1 MVFLIPF
8 TIFAGTIV
16 SLVFLF
22 VYKKHIKKHGTVM
35 EKSFTANA
43 PKIFGTVNVFLS
55 LAIGIWYI
63 ANPSAFAQEGGIDNR
78 IAFVVLSI
86 FYTYFHVLAL
96 PISIGCTALSVLIKK
111 YISKL
116 WFLYCILT
124 NIIASILLF
133 VLTYLI
139 LNK

>member
-8 TIFAGTIV
+8 TVITGAV
-16 SLVFLF
+16 ASLAFF
-22 VYKKHIKKHGTVM
+22 FIYKRHIRKHGMVK
-35 EKSFTANA
+35 EKSFTINA
-43 PKIFGTVNVFLS
+43 PKIFGTANVILA

-63 ANPSAFAQEGGIDNR
+63 VDLTAFAQEGGIDNR
-78 IAFVVLSI
+78 IAFAALSI
-86 FYTYFHVLAL
+86 FYTYFHILAL
-96 PISIGCTALSVLIKK
+96 PISIGCTVLSVFIKK

-116 WFLYCILT
+116 RFSYYMVT
-124 NIIASILLF
+124 NVIASILLF